1 VNTKS
6 VSIYI
11 PAYNAEKTIRN
22 SLESIKNQTIPFDE
36 IIVIDDNSNDFTKN
50 IVKEFNNVNIIS
62 NSVNKGLGYNR
73 NLGVKTSSHQIVTSI
88 DADVVLEKDW
98 LEIMIKNFEQHQ
110 DIICGGKMIEELT
123 KNRFNA
129 WRAKYYSQN
138 WGNTSFENPP
148 FLFGCNTIQT
158 KSVWETVGGYD
169 ENLLTNGEDIDYTN
183 KIKLHNHINIKYC
196 SDALSK
202 HLQDDNLDSLS
213 SRVWR
218 YHSFGYKIKKPS
230 IYKTFKLSIKQ
241 IKFFFKRSLKNLIK
255 LEFNFIFINFAILI
269 KFILLEH
276 SYYKKF
282 KK

>member
-1 VNTKS
+1 MNTKS

-36 IIVIDDNSNDFTKN
+36 IIVIDDNSTDFTKN

-110 DIICGGKMIEELT
+110 DIICGGKMIEKLT

-138 WGNTSFENPP
+138 WGDKTIENPP
-148 FLFGCNTIQT
+148 FLFGCNTIQN
-158 KSVWETVGGYD
+158 KSVWDTVGGYD
-169 ENLLTNGEDIDYTN
+169 DKLLTNGEDIDYSS
-183 KIKLHNHINIKYC
+183 KIKLHNPKFTELWQIE
-196 SDALSK
+196 
-202 HLQDDNLDSLS
+202 DSLVGMHVKKS
-213 SRVWR
+213 HKIRKFRPFATLNNFTAKFESQMHEVLHQASLTSATQQRYLKLRPHWR
-218 YHSFGYKIKKPS
+218 FSNRQEEI
-230 IYKTFKLSIKQ
+230 I
-241 IKFFFKRSLKNLIK
+241 
-255 LEFNFIFINFAILI
+255 IFHGKHREESNGNITL
-269 KFILLEH
+269 
-276 SYYKKF
+276 
-282 KK
+282 

>member
-1 VNTKS
+1 MNTKS

-36 IIVIDDNSNDFTKN
+36 IIVIDDNSTDFTKN

-129 WRAKYYSQN
+129 VSY
-138 WGNTSFENPP
+138 THLTLP
-148 FLFGCNTIQT
+148 TIC
-158 KSVWETVGGYD
+158 SV
-169 ENLLTNGEDIDYTN
+169 
-183 KIKLHNHINIKYC
+183 
-196 SDALSK
+196 
-202 HLQDDNLDSLS
+202 
-213 SRVWR
+213 
-218 YHSFGYKIKKPS
+218 
-230 IYKTFKLSIKQ
+230 
-241 IKFFFKRSLKNLIK
+241 
-255 LEFNFIFINFAILI
+255 
-269 KFILLEH
+269 
-276 SYYKKF
+276 
-282 KK
+282 

>member
-1 VNTKS
+1 MNTKS

-22 SLESIKNQTIPFDE
+22 SLQSIKNQTIPFDE
-36 IIVIDDNSNDFTKN
+36 IIVIDDNSTDFTKN

-110 DIICGGKMIEELT
+110 DFICGGKMIEELT

-138 WGNTSFENPP
+138 WGNTSSDDPD
-148 FLFGCNTIQT
+148 FLFG
-158 KSVWETVGGYD
+158 
-169 ENLLTNGEDIDYTN
+169 
-183 KIKLHNHINIKYC
+183 
-196 SDALSK
+196 
-202 HLQDDNLDSLS
+202 
-213 SRVWR
+213 
-218 YHSFGYKIKKPS
+218 
-230 IYKTFKLSIKQ
+230 
-241 IKFFFKRSLKNLIK
+241 
-255 LEFNFIFINFAILI
+255 
-269 KFILLEH
+269 
-276 SYYKKF
+276 
-282 KK
+282 

>member
-1 VNTKS
+1 MNTKS

-36 IIVIDDNSNDFTKN
+36 IIVIDDNSTDFTKN

-138 WGNTSFENPP
+138 WE
-148 FLFGCNTIQT
+148 
-158 KSVWETVGGYD
+158 
-169 ENLLTNGEDIDYTN
+169 
-183 KIKLHNHINIKYC
+183 
-196 SDALSK
+196 
-202 HLQDDNLDSLS
+202 
-213 SRVWR
+213 
-218 YHSFGYKIKKPS
+218 
-230 IYKTFKLSIKQ
+230 
-241 IKFFFKRSLKNLIK
+241 
-255 LEFNFIFINFAILI
+255 
-269 KFILLEH
+269 ILLLMIHLFYLVAIQSKLNLCGKLLEDTM
-276 SYYKKF
+276 KTC
-282 KK
+282 

>member
-1 VNTKS
+1 MNTKS

-36 IIVIDDNSNDFTKN
+36 IIVIDDNSTDFTKN

-98 LEIMIKNFEQHQ
+98 LEIMIKNFEQNQ

-138 WGNTSFENPP
+138 WGNTSSDDPD
-148 FLFGCNTIQT
+148 FLFG
-158 KSVWETVGGYD
+158 
-169 ENLLTNGEDIDYTN
+169 
-183 KIKLHNHINIKYC
+183 
-196 SDALSK
+196 
-202 HLQDDNLDSLS
+202 
-213 SRVWR
+213 
-218 YHSFGYKIKKPS
+218 
-230 IYKTFKLSIKQ
+230 
-241 IKFFFKRSLKNLIK
+241 
-255 LEFNFIFINFAILI
+255 
-269 KFILLEH
+269 
-276 SYYKKF
+276 
-282 KK
+282 